1 MKKPVVTAA
10 RTLLVFAAACAALE
24 ARAQT
29 PTEFKIDDAWGRDTV
44 RFETTAPI
52 EDIVGT
58 NNQISGYVKADPA
71 NIRSAATAFRVEVD
85 VAAFKTG
92 VEARDGGVQKALNAE
107 AHPKAIFTLDKITSS
122 SAASAAP
129 NTPVD
134 VTGQG
139 TFELNGVKKPIEV
152 KARVTYV
159 PKGGPFSTMRPGN
172 FVRISSA
179 FDIRLADYGIE
190 RKGPVLPLQVG
201 DTAHVTVS
209 LLASDASP
217 EEAGA
222 YRQKA
227 AKYMGKPAH

>member
-1 MKKPVVTAA
+1 MKRFLLTLAA
-10 RTLLVFAAACAALE
+10 GCFAAGAYGQS
-24 ARAQT
+24 AR
-29 PTEFKIDDAWGRDTV
+29 EFRIDDAWGRDTV
-44 RFETTAPI
+44 RFETTAPV

-58 NNQISGYVKADPA
+58 NNQISGFVKADPA
-71 NIRSAATAFRVEVD
+71 NIRSAGTAVRVEVD
-85 VAAFKTG
+85 VSAFKTG
-92 VEARDGGVQKALNAE
+92 VEARDGGVRKALGAA
-107 AHPKAIFTLDKITSS
+107 AHPTAVFTLDKVTS
-122 SAASAAP
+122 ASADAAAP
-129 NTPVD
+129 STPVD

-139 TFELNGVKKPIEV
+139 TFELNGVKKPMEV

-190 RKGPVLPLQVG
+190 RNGPVLPLQVG

-209 LLASDASP
+209 LLASDATP
-217 EEAGA
+217 EETET
-222 YRQKA
+222 YRKAA

>member
-1 MKKPVVTAA
+1 
-10 RTLLVFAAACAALE
+10 
-24 ARAQT
+24 
-29 PTEFKIDDAWGRDTV
+29 
-44 RFETTAPI
+44 
-52 EDIVGT
+52 
-58 NNQISGYVKADPA
+58 
-71 NIRSAATAFRVEVD
+71 
-85 VAAFKTG
+85 
-92 VEARDGGVQKALNAE
+92 
-107 AHPKAIFTLDKITSS
+107 
-122 SAASAAP
+122 
-129 NTPVD
+129 VD

-159 PKGGPFSTMRPGN
+159 PKGGPFSSMRPGN

-179 FDIRLADYGIE
+179 FDIRLEDYGIE

-217 EEAGA
+217 EEADA

-227 AKYMGKPAH
+227 VKYMGKPAH

>member
-1 MKKPVVTAA
+1 M
-10 RTLLVFAAACAALE
+10 
-24 ARAQT
+24 
-29 PTEFKIDDAWGRDTV
+29 
-44 RFETTAPI
+44 
-52 EDIVGT
+52 
-58 NNQISGYVKADPA
+58 
-71 NIRSAATAFRVEVD
+71 D

-134 VTGQG
+134 LTGQG
-139 TFELNGVKKPIEV
+139 TFELNGVQKPIEV

-159 PKGGPFSTMRPGN
+159 PKGGPFSSMRPGN

-217 EEAGA
+217 EEAEA

>member
-1 MKKPVVTAA
+1 MKRIVLSV
-10 RTLLVFAAACAALE
+10 AAAFLAV
-24 ARAQT
+24 RTFGQT

-44 RFETTAPI
+44 RFETTAPV

-58 NNQISGYVKADPA
+58 NNQISGFVRADPA
-71 NIRSAATAFRVEVD
+71 RIQAPGTAVRVEVD

-92 VEARDGGVQKALNAE
+92 VDARDGGVRKALGAE
-107 AHPKAIFTLDKITSS
+107 SHPKAVFTLDKITSA
-122 SAASAAP
+122 SAAAAAP

-134 VTGQG
+134 ITGQG
-139 TFELNGVKKPIEV
+139 TFELNGVKKPMEV

-159 PKGGPFSTMRPGN
+159 PKGGPFSKMRPGN
-172 FVRISSA
+172 FVRVSSA

-190 RKGPVLPLQVG
+190 RNGPVLPLQVG

-217 EEAGA
+217 EEADA
-222 YRQKA
+222 YRKGA

>member
-1 MKKPVVTAA
+1 M
-10 RTLLVFAAACAALE
+10 RRSLLMAAAACLAL
-24 ARAQT
+24 ALRASAQT

-44 RFETTAPI
+44 RFETTAPV

-58 NNQISGYVKADPA
+58 NNQVSGFVKANPA
-71 NIRSAATAFRVEVD
+71 DIRGAATAVRVEVD

-92 VEARDGGVQKALNAE
+92 IDARDGGVRKALGAE
-107 AHPKAIFTLDKITSS
+107 AHPKAVFTLDKVTSA
-122 SAASAAP
+122 SAAAAAP

-139 TFELNGVKKPIEV
+139 TFELNGVKKPVEV

-172 FVRISSA
+172 FVRISSS
-179 FDIRLADYGIE
+179 FDIRLEDYGIQ
-190 RKGPVLPLQVG
+190 RNGPVLPLQVG
-201 DTAHVTVS
+201 DVAHVTVS
-209 LLASDASP
+209 LLASDASR
-217 EEAGA
+217 EEADA
-222 YRQKA
+222 YRARA